1 MVNQTF
7 MKSLAML
14 ESVSATQAERDI
26 INNVRG
32 RYVAKFGSDNTFVD
46 TLAQLEAQA
55 ATQAERDEINSIRG
69 VFGLMEMTEMTARP
83 EVNVAPEDAGLVDDI
98 SANVETENI
107 RNSLPNPTKQPKQPT
122 ADEIDFDDWSD
133 ITVSKDDMLF
143 DDPEDLTEIF

>member
-1 MVNQTF
+1 MVNPIF

-32 RYVAKFGSDNTFVD
+32 RYLAKFGADNTFVD

-55 ATQAERDEINSIRG
+55 ATQAERDEINTIRG

-83 EVNVAPEDAGLVDDI
+83 EINVAPEDAGLAADI
-98 SANVETENI
+98 DANVETENI
-107 RNSLPNPTKQPKQPT
+107 RNSLPNPIKQPKQPT

-143 DDPEDLTEIF
+143 DDPEDLTETF

>member
-1 MVNQTF
+1 MVNPIF

-14 ESVSATQAERDI
+14 ESVAATQAERDI

-32 RYVAKFGSDNTFVD
+32 RYVAKFGSDNMFVG
-46 TLAQLEAQA
+46 TLAQLESQS
-55 ATQAERDEINSIRG
+55 ATQAERDEINTIRG

-83 EVNVAPEDAGLVDDI
+83 EVNVVPEDAGLADDI
-98 SANVETENI
+98 DANVATENI
-107 RNSLPNPTKQPKQPT
+107 KNYLPNPTKNPKQPT

>member
-1 MVNQTF
+1 MVNPIF

-32 RYVAKFGSDNTFVD
+32 RYLAKFGSDNTFVD

-55 ATQAERDEINSIRG
+55 ATQTERDEINTIRG
-69 VFGLMEMTEMTARP
+69 MFGLLEMTDRP
-83 EVNVAPEDAGLVDDI
+83 EVNIAPEDASIVDDI
-98 SANVETENI
+98 DANVENEKL
-107 RNSLPNPTKQPKQPT
+107 RNSRPNPTKQPKQPT
-122 ADEIDFDDWSD
+122 SDEIYFDDWSD
-133 ITVSKDDMLF
+133 IAASKDDMLF

>member
-1 MVNQTF
+1 MVNPIF

-14 ESVSATQAERDI
+14 ESVAATQAERDI

-32 RYVAKFGSDNTFVD
+32 RYVAKFGSDNMFVG
-46 TLAQLEAQA
+46 TLAQLESQS
-55 ATQAERDEINSIRG
+55 ATQAERDEINTIRG

-83 EVNVAPEDAGLVDDI
+83 EVNVVPEDAGLADDI
-98 SANVETENI
+98 AANVETENI
-107 RNSLPNPTKQPKQPT
+107 KNYLPSPTKSPKQPT
-122 ADEIDFDDWSD
+122 ADEINFDDWSD

>member
-1 MVNQTF
+1 MVNPIF

-32 RYVAKFGSDNTFVD
+32 RYLAKFGADNTFVD

-55 ATQAERDEINSIRG
+55 ATQAERDEINTIRG

-83 EVNVAPEDAGLVDDI
+83 EVNVVPEDAGLADDI
-98 SANVETENI
+98 DANVETENI
-107 RNSLPNPTKQPKQPT
+107 KNYLPSPTKHPKQPT

-143 DDPEDLTEIF
+143 DDPEDLTETF

>member
-32 RYVAKFGSDNTFVD
+32 RYVAKFGSDNTFVG

-83 EVNVAPEDAGLVDDI
+83 EVNVAPEDAGITDDI
-98 SANVETENI
+98 YSNIETEKIKNT
-107 RNSLPNPTKQPKQPT
+107 LPNPTKNPKQPT
-122 ADEIDFDDWSD
+122 ADEINFDDWSD
-133 ITVSKDDMLF
+133 ITVSKDDMVF

>member
-1 MVNQTF
+1 MVNPIF

-32 RYVAKFGSDNTFVD
+32 RYLAKFGSDNTFVD

-55 ATQAERDEINSIRG
+55 ATQAERDDINTIRG
-69 VFGLMEMTEMTARP
+69 MFGLMEMTDRP
-83 EVNVAPEDAGLVDDI
+83 EVNIAPEDASIVDDI
-98 SANVETENI
+98 DANVENENI
-107 RNSLPNPTKQPKQPT
+107 RNSLPNPIKQPKQPT
-122 ADEIDFDDWSD
+122 SDEIDFDDWSD

-143 DDPEDLTEIF
+143 DDPEDLTETF

>member
-32 RYVAKFGSDNTFVD
+32 RYVAKFGSDNMFVD

-143 DDPEDLTEIF
+143 DDPEDLTEVF